1 MHLIQKDAD
10 NFIHDFLHDF
20 LVPTQRGLPFLE
32 ARHGLRSQPKQGLG
46 HSRRRRHSCQEGEGR
61 AVAIEV
67 VCLSRKSAV
76 KETMAHH
83 DDAMPVPIGPKAS
96 AYERLALA
104 GMRVLLVDDSPDNL
118 HLASYILTKA
128 GASVVTAESGYQ
140 AIALAMIKTF
150 DVVLMDLEMPDMDG
164 FETAVTL
171 MELNPRL
178 PVIALTAHA
187 LPEYR
192 RRATDLGFRA
202 FLPKP
207 LLPHALLKSLGD
219 LSLRAPASY

>member
-1 MHLIQKDAD
+1 
-10 NFIHDFLHDF
+10 
-20 LVPTQRGLPFLE
+20 
-32 ARHGLRSQPKQGLG
+32 
-46 HSRRRRHSCQEGEGR
+46 
-61 AVAIEV
+61 
-67 VCLSRKSAV
+67 
-76 KETMAHH
+76 
-83 DDAMPVPIGPKAS
+83 
-96 AYERLALA
+96 
-104 GMRVLLVDDSPDNL
+104 MRVLLVDDSPDNL